1 MHLHNKISFPGN
13 HSVQK
18 RSETK
23 SLRGCAQELCLGNTG
38 SRQPLKALQSA
49 HCTGLTGGGGCR
61 EVTQASSDR
70 EGWLL
75 SLPSRLGEQ
84 GQIHRRARREGV
96 IVNSEKITDD

>member
-18 RSETK
+18 RSETE
-23 SLRGCAQELCLGNTG
+23 SPRGCAQELCLGNTG

-49 HCTGLTGGGGCR
+49 HCTEGLMGDCR
-61 EVTQASSDR
+61 EVTQASNDR

-84 GQIHRRARREGV
+84 GQIHRHARKEGV